1 MSPPAAAS
9 PRLDRRKLR
18 ELVERTVAET
28 GADLE
33 DLVEQKA
40 GSRRLLRVAVD
51 RDGGVTSDDLSEVS
65 HALSVALDASDVMGE
80 APYVLEVTSPGVDR
94 PLTLPR
100 HWRRNVGRLVKV
112 TLAEGGELTGR
123 VTGADED
130 GTDLLVDGSAEPRR
144 VAYAQIA
151 KAKVQVEFNRAGV
164 EDELAE
170 QQDLEDEDLEDED
183 LEADE
188 LEDEDLEAAASSGAD
203 GEDADLDGVDWDGAE
218 PGAGSGGGAATD
230 ELS

>member
-9 PRLDRRKLR
+9 PRLDRGKLR

-40 GSRRLLRVAVD
+40 GSRRLLRIAVD

-112 TLAEGGELTGR
+112 TLAQGGELTGR
-123 VTGADED
+123 VTAADED
-130 GTDLLVDGSAEPRR
+130 GTDLLVDGAAEPRR
-144 VAYAQIA
+144 VAYADVA
-151 KAKVQVEFNRAGV
+151 RARVQVEFNRAGAQ
-164 EDELAE
+164 DELAG
-170 QQDLEDEDLEDED
+170 LEDPDDAE
-183 LEADE
+183 
-188 LEDEDLEAAASSGAD
+188 SD
-203 GEDADLDGVDWDGAE
+203 GEDGDDAERDGVDWDGAE
-218 PGAGSGGGAATD
+218 PGAGSGGGAGTD
-230 ELS
+230 ES

>member
-123 VTGADED
+123 VTDADED

-144 VAYAQIA
+144 VSYADVA
-151 KAKVQVEFNRAGV
+151 KAKVQVEFNRAGAQ
-164 EDELAE
+164 DELAG
-170 QQDLEDEDLEDED
+170 L
-183 LEADE
+183 
-188 LEDEDLEAAASSGAD
+188 
-203 GEDADLDGVDWDGAE
+203 EDADGDGAELDDTDLDGADWDGAE
-218 PGAGSGGGAATD
+218 PGGASGGGAGTD
-230 ELS
+230 ES

>member
-1 MSPPAAAS
+1 MSTSAAS

-18 ELVERTVAET
+18 ELVERAVAGT

-33 DLVEQKA
+33 DLIEQRA

-100 HWRRNVGRLVKV
+100 HWRRNAGRLVKAV
-112 TLAEGGELTGR
+112 LAEGGEVAGR
-123 VTGADED
+123 VAGADED
-130 GTDLLVDGSAEPRR
+130 GVDLLVDDAGEPRR
-144 VAYAQIA
+144 LAYADIVR
-151 KAKVQVEFNRAGV
+151 AKVQVEFNRAGSDDV
-164 EDELAE
+164 VG
-170 QQDLEDEDLEDED
+170 DEDGPDE
-183 LEADE
+183 E
-188 LEDEDLEAAASSGAD
+188 D
-203 GEDADLDGVDWDGAE
+203 GEAE
-218 PGAGSGGGAATD
+218 PGDAESDDTSGRGAGAD
-230 ELS
+230 ES

>member
-9 PRLDRRKLR
+9 PRLDRGKLR
-18 ELVERTVAET
+18 ELVERAVAET

-40 GSRRLLRVAVD
+40 GARRLLRVAVD

-112 TLAEGGELTGR
+112 TLAQGGELTGR
-123 VTGADED
+123 VVDADED
-130 GTDLLVDGSAEPRR
+130 GTDLLIDGAAEPRR
-144 VAYAQIA
+144 LAYAEVA
-151 KAKVQVEFNRAGV
+151 KAKVQVEFNRAGA
-164 EDELAE
+164 EDELAGL
-170 QQDLEDEDLEDED
+170 DDGVDEDS
-183 LEADE
+183 ADQ
-188 LEDEDLEAAASSGAD
+188 DSAD
-203 GEDADLDGVDWDGAE
+203 QDSVDQDSADQDGVDWDGAE
-218 PGAGSGGGAATD
+218 PGAESGGGAGTD
-230 ELS
+230 ES

>member
-51 RDGGVTSDDLSEVS
+51 REGGVTSDDLSEVS

-112 TLAEGGELTGR
+112 TLVQGGELTGR
-123 VTGADED
+123 VTAADED
-130 GTDLLVDGSAEPRR
+130 GTDLLIDGAAEPRR
-144 VAYAQIA
+144 LAYADVA
-151 KAKVQVEFNRAGV
+151 KAKVQVEFNRAGA
-164 EDELAE
+164 EDELAG
-170 QQDLEDEDLEDED
+170 LED
-183 LEADE
+183 
-188 LEDEDLEAAASSGAD
+188 S
-203 GEDADLDGVDWDGAE
+203 EDAESTGVDGDAADQDGVDWDGAE
-218 PGAGSGGGAATD
+218 PGAESGGGAGTD
-230 ELS
+230 ES

>member
-9 PRLDRRKLR
+9 PRLDRGKLR
-18 ELVERTVAET
+18 ELVERAVAET

-40 GSRRLLRVAVD
+40 GARRLLRVAVD

-112 TLAEGGELTGR
+112 TLAQGGELTGR
-123 VTGADED
+123 VTAADED
-130 GTDLLVDGSAEPRR
+130 GTDLLVDGAAEPRR
-144 VAYAQIA
+144 VAYADVA
-151 KAKVQVEFNRAGV
+151 RARVQVEFNRAGAQ
-164 EDELAE
+164 DELA
-170 QQDLEDEDLEDED
+170 DPEDPDDAE
-183 LEADE
+183 
-188 LEDEDLEAAASSGAD
+188 SD
-203 GEDADLDGVDWDGAE
+203 GEDGGDAERDGVDWDGAE
-218 PGAGSGGGAATD
+218 PGAGSGGGAGTD
-230 ELS
+230 ES

>member
-100 HWRRNVGRLVKV
+100 HWRRNVCRLVKV
-112 TLAEGGELTGR
+112 TLTEGGELTGR
-123 VTGADED
+123 VTDADED

-144 VAYAQIA
+144 VSYVDVA
-151 KAKVQVEFNRAGV
+151 KAKVQVEFNRAGAQ
-164 EDELAE
+164 DELVG
-170 QQDLEDEDLEDED
+170 LEDAES
-183 LEADE
+183 A
-188 LEDEDLEAAASSGAD
+188 GAD
-203 GEDADLDGVDWDGAE
+203 GDGADGDGAELNSAELDGADWDGAE
-218 PGAGSGGGAATD
+218 PGDASGGGAGTD
-230 ELS
+230 ES

>member
-51 RDGGVTSDDLSEVS
+51 REGGVTSDDLSEVS

-100 HWRRNVGRLVKV
+100 HWQRNVGRLVKV
-112 TLAEGGELTGR
+112 TLVQGGELTGR
-123 VTGADED
+123 VTAADED
-130 GTDLLVDGSAEPRR
+130 GTDLLIDGAAEPRR
-144 VAYAQIA
+144 LAYADVA
-151 KAKVQVEFNRAGV
+151 KAKVQVEFNRAGA
-164 EDELAE
+164 EDELAG
-170 QQDLEDEDLEDED
+170 LED
-183 LEADE
+183 
-188 LEDEDLEAAASSGAD
+188 S
-203 GEDADLDGVDWDGAE
+203 EDAESTGVDGDAADQDGVDWDGAE
-218 PGAGSGGGAATD
+218 PGAESGGGAGTD
-230 ELS
+230 ES

>member
-112 TLAEGGELTGR
+112 TLTEGGELTGR
-123 VTGADED
+123 VTDADED

-144 VAYAQIA
+144 VSYVDVA
-151 KAKVQVEFNRAGV
+151 KAKVQVEFNRAGAQ
-164 EDELAE
+164 DELVG
-170 QQDLEDEDLEDED
+170 LEDAES
-183 LEADE
+183 A
-188 LEDEDLEAAASSGAD
+188 GAD
-203 GEDADLDGVDWDGAE
+203 GDGADGDGAELNSAELDGADWDGAE
-218 PGAGSGGGAATD
+218 PGDASGGGAGTD
-230 ELS
+230 ES

>member
-1 MSPPAAAS
+1 MTPPAAAS

-65 HALSVALDASDVMGE
+65 HALSVALDASNVMGE

-112 TLAEGGELTGR
+112 TLEDGGELTGR
-123 VTGADED
+123 VADADED
-130 GTDLLVDGSAEPRR
+130 AAGLLIDGAAEPRR
-144 VAYAQIA
+144 VAYADIA
-151 KAKVQVEFNRAGV
+151 KAKVQVEFNRAGAG
-164 EDELAE
+164 DELA
-170 QQDLEDEDLEDED
+170 DAEDP
-183 LEADE
+183 
-188 LEDEDLEAAASSGAD
+188 D
-203 GEDADLDGVDWDGAE
+203 GDGADLDGVDWDAAE
-218 PGAGSGGGAATD
+218 PGAESGGGAGTD
-230 ELS
+230 ES